1 VRRRTIIFVGL
12 LIAAAFALATELITR
27 DGVGAVEYVVGIA
40 VVAALVYVAARLT
53 LKDRRPSGV

>member
-1 VRRRTIIFVGL
+1 MIFVGF
-12 LIAAAFALATELITR
+12 LIVATFALATELITR
-27 DGVGAVEYVVGIA
+27 DGVGVVEYVVGIA